1 MMTMADF
8 YHRFFGAP
16 GAAKP
21 PGDEL
26 TREQLLARNSELQER
41 LRVRRRLLETYRRE
55 LALALGVSYEE
66 GLPLAEED
74 SQILARALWEI
85 VRPPCEGP
93 QARLES
99 ERSFLTTLAD
109 LGARQFA
116 VVMLERALQ
125 LQSGL
130 EKTLGAHD
138 VQLEHYLRGADP
150 SSEGLAPR
158 AEEA

>member
-26 TREQLLARNSELQER
+26 TREQLLARNRELQER
-41 LRVRRRLLETYRRE
+41 LRVRRRLIETYRRE

-99 ERSFLTTLAD
+99 EQAFLATLAD